1 MMTDRDVWLKA
12 MAVVQA
18 HGTMEAAPVMDTLV
32 HVLGDD
38 PPGMTERGS
47 PQQSMSSTRA
57 SLSEITRQP
66 WQTYR

>member
-1 MMTDRDVWLKA
+1 MMSDRDVWLKA

-38 PPGMTERGS
+38 PHRDDWARVAAAVDVINES
-47 PQQSMSSTRA
+47 QPQ
-57 SLSEITRQP
+57 
-66 WQTYR
+66 

>member
-32 HVLGDD
+32 QVLGDD
-38 PPGMTERGS
+38 PHRDDWARVAAAVDIINES
-47 PQQSMSSTRA
+47 QLQ
-57 SLSEITRQP
+57 
-66 WQTYR
+66 